1 MRDLLPPGYVID
13 TSALIDLWRRHYPK
27 DVFRTLWKNIELMIS
42 KGELVAPQEVLG
54 ELKRHDDELYR
65 WAQKQKCF
73 QALDEEQIACVKDI
87 ESRHPSLVD
96 PNKTDPEADPFVI
109 SLARTKGWK
118 VVTQET
124 PARAS
129 PRERIPDVCAAY
141 DVKCLSLLDFFR
153 ENPGITE
160 TPMKES

>member
-13 TSALIDLWRRHYPK
+13 TSALVDLWRRRYPK
-27 DVFRTLWKNIELMIS
+27 DVFPTLWENLEKMIS

-73 QALDEEQIACVKDI
+73 KTLDEEQIACTQDI
-87 ESRHPSLVD
+87 VAKHPTLVD
-96 PNKTDPEADPFVI
+96 PNKTTPEADPFVI
-109 SLARTKGWK
+109 SLAWTKGWK
-118 VVTQET
+118 VITQET
-124 PARAS
+124 PAGRG
-129 PRERIPDVCAAY
+129 PREQIPDVAAAY
-141 DVKCLSLLDFFR
+141 KVNCLSLLDFFR

-160 TPMKES
+160 TPTKDS